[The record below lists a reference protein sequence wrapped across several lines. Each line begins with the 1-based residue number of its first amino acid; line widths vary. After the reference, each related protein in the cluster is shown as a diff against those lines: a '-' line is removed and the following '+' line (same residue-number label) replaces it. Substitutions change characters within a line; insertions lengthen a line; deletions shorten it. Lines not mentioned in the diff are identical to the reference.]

1 VQGFLVNAIMAFVI
15 AIGITVIMSPLVIPF
30 LTRLKVGQHIRD
42 DGPQTHLHKNGTPT
56 MGGVIL
62 ITAVMVASFLMAGAS
77 AEVLAALLIML
88 AFGGIGFWDDYIK
101 VVLKRSLGLR
111 AREKLILQLVIG
123 ILYSLLLLLY
133 FEHGTELIM
142 PFTGRVIDISF
153 FYVPLLI
160 VLLMGTA
167 NGVNLTDGLDGLAS
181 GVTFLV
187 ALTWA
192 LICIMTG
199 HYNLAIFCGALAGGC
214 LGFLVFNRHPARVF
228 MGDTGSMAL
237 GGAVAA
243 IATLTNSEIALI
255 IIGGVYVIE
264 SLSVL
269 LQIFSYQIFRRRI
282 FLMAPL
288 HHHFELKGWKET
300 KVVHTFYLLAAAVC
314 LIGIFSYRGIG

>member
-1 VQGFLVNAIMAFVI
+1 MAAFII

-30 LTRLKVGQHIRD
+30 LARLKVGQHIRD
-42 DGPQTHLHKNGTPT
+42 DGPKTHLRKNGTPT
-56 MGGVIL
+56 MGGVII

-77 AEVLAALLIML
+77 AEVLTALLIML

-111 AREKLILQLVIG
+111 AREKLILQLTIG
-123 ILYSLLLLLY
+123 ILYSLLLLVY
-133 FEHGTELIM
+133 FNHGTGIIM
-142 PFTGRVIDISF
+142 PFTGRVADISF
-153 FYVPLLI
+153 FYPPLLVI
-160 VLLMGTA
+160 LLMGTA

-187 ALTWA
+187 AVTWA
-192 LICIMTG
+192 LICVMTE
-199 HYNLAIFCGALAGGC
+199 HYNLAVFCGALAGGC
-214 LGFLVFNRHPARVF
+214 LGFLIFNRHPARVF

-269 LQIFSYQIFRRRI
+269 LQIFSYQLFGKRI

-300 KVVHTFYLLAAAVC
+300 RVVHAFYLLAAVLC
-314 LIGIFSYRGIG
+314 LIGFFSYRGIG